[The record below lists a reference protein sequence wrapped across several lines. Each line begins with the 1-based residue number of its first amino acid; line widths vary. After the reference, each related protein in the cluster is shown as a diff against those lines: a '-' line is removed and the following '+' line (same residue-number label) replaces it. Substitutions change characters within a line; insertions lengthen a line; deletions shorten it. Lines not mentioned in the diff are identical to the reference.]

1 MRGLYGL
8 LYIKNVEIL
17 KQNKQERLALGK
29 VAPACFST
37 FLFSYLITIF
47 LPLTIYK
54 PGWVGF

>member
-29 VAPACFST
+29 VAPACFDIS
-37 FLFSYLITIF
+37 LFSYLTTTF
-47 LPLTIYK
+47 LPLTIYR